1 MSLLLSPLALAA
13 TVVRR
18 KPRRKPTIAIFNYA
32 GSMQMHA
39 DWLKKRTW
47 KSPYQIYPEAA

>member
-1 MSLLLSPLALAA
+1 MWKGHVLAALAA
-13 TVVRR
+13 CAGSNGSSAE
-18 KPRRKPTIAIFNYA
+18 PTIAIFNYA